1 MARGAL
7 PKVNSRQKGKV
18 GELELAAFLRE
29 HGFDEAKRGVQ
40 YRGGGDSPDV
50 VGLPGFHVECKRV
63 EAGNLYHW
71 LDQAY
76 ADSDGTGRVPVVAH
90 RRNRR
95 QWVAILPLDE
105 FLKIIR
111 EKHLAEPSCGD

>member
-1 MARGAL
+1 M
-7 PKVNSRQKGKV
+7 NSRAKGKV

-29 HGFDEAKRGVQ
+29 NGFEDAKRGVQ

-50 VGLPGFHVECKRV
+50 VGIAGFHVECKRV
-63 EAGNLYHW
+63 EAGNLYSW
-71 LDQAY
+71 LDQAS
-76 ADSDGTGRVPVVAH
+76 ADSAGTGRVPLVAH

-105 FLKIIR
+105 FLKIIGG
-111 EKHLAEPSCGD
+111 KDAPSNS